1 MSLPLT
7 KLANIQSDL
16 SLLQDELD
24 LVNICFHRGDP
35 QHESR
40 KWEYAMALRA
50 IGQWEE
56 THVGNWHLVDV
67 GGAGSPFY
75 TMVGPAPSCA
85 SWKVIDPAWKDGQ
98 PLEGYC
104 RAGAPL
110 VDVVTCLSVLEHVDD
125 LDHFCYLLG
134 CLVAPGGLLFL
145 TMDHGTDLPDEYH
158 FHWDRKR
165 IFDTK
170 AWETL
175 REKFGEFTLF
185 GGRDRTYHG
194 NQVYDF
200 SIASLAMVKRA

>member
-16 SLLQDELD
+16 TLLESELQR
-24 LVNICFHRGDP
+24 VNRYFTDADP

-50 IGQWEE
+50 MNEWRTAVSRDLDDGIY
-56 THVGNWHLVDV
+56 DV
-67 GGAGSPFY
+67 GGFGSPFQYMSKGVTVVDPRAPDGY
-75 TMVGPAPSCA
+75 TLEQFVGPGTELAA
-85 SWKVIDPAWKDGQ
+85 
-98 PLEGYC
+98 
-104 RAGAPL
+104 
-110 VDVVTCLSVLEHVDD
+110 VVTCLSVLEHVDD